1 MYIKSDEMVIA
12 LEPGEDVR
20 TVLRVFA
27 DEIFKASPK
36 FNEYATDFDPSLV
49 MTEEFADSFIHEYN
63 GMLRLNM
70 DNGHVRSYKVG
81 IKQTAQGLVWGY
93 TSQYVERHPHDTA
106 YQLFS
111 RVQSRLHQQ
120 KTELP
125 KQQPQPMP
133 LPSGLRRILVQR
145 AGWHRVSGAIFRT
158 DTVNQ
163 PASVFNFASIEEAR
177 KDDRFR
183 LGVPTVVDSREAF
196 MKFLREVG
204 FPIRF
209 PWEFDSVLTQ

>member
-70 DNGHVRSYKVG
+70 DNGHGRSYKVG
-81 IKQTAQGLVWGY
+81 IKQTAQGNTWSVTLTILHTNCSVGCKADY
-93 TSQYVERHPHDTA
+93 INRKPSFLSNSHSPCR
-106 YQLFS
+106 YQA
-111 RVQSRLHQQ
+111 V
-120 KTELP
+120 
-125 KQQPQPMP
+125 
-133 LPSGLRRILVQR
+133 
-145 AGWHRVSGAIFRT
+145 
-158 DTVNQ
+158 
-163 PASVFNFASIEEAR
+163 
-177 KDDRFR
+177 
-183 LGVPTVVDSREAF
+183 
-196 MKFLREVG
+196 
-204 FPIRF
+204 
-209 PWEFDSVLTQ
+209 